1 MGTRRIS
8 QINKRNDESEKSKL
22 LSEPLE
28 VEAEL
33 PAEAAAVL
41 AVPVHLLVAVVVVV
55 RSETAAE
62 VKSERTVR
70 LICCTVLG

>member
-1 MGTRRIS
+1 M
-8 QINKRNDESEKSKL
+8 SKL
-22 LSEPLE
+22 FPERLE

-33 PAEAAAVL
+33 PAQAAAAAVL
-41 AVPVHLLVAVVVVV
+41 AVPVHLLAAGGSPVVLVVV